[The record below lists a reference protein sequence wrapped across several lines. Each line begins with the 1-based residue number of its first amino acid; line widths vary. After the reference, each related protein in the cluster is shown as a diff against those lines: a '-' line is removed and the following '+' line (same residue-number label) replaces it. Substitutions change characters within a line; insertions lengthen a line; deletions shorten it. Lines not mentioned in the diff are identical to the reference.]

1 MQYKTLAQSISIEG
15 YGLHTGTKTSVT
27 LRPIEG
33 GRGITFKVIKEGT
46 ECLIPAD
53 VAKLSATDRSTTL
66 KSGDHQIQTIEHLL
80 AALYANYITAVE
92 IIVHGEEI
100 PILDGSARP
109 WMETI
114 AHADTVELDNEIEFI
129 ELEKIIDYTCPE
141 TGARYTAIPD
151 DNFEISVTIDFD
163 SPILAPQHAGLNDLS
178 EFGATIANCRTFVF
192 LHDVLPLLKLGLIKG
207 GSLDNAILIAEE
219 TPDAE
224 TQQLLL
230 QHFPKE
236 SDFTIQQGVLAKGG
250 LQYPNE
256 MARHKLLDVIGDLAL
271 TGTYFKGRIIV
282 HRPSHKSNTAF
293 AAVLK
298 SYAKEV
304 IRSKGRPKYDPEAA
318 PLYDNIQI
326 QGILPHRYPILLV
339 DKIMEL
345 TDQYVV
351 GVKNVT
357 FNESF
362 FQGHFPGNPVM
373 PGVLQIEAMAQ
384 TGGILAISLMP
395 DDHQYDTYFLKID
408 NAKFKQKVGPGDTLV
423 FKLELLEPIRRGI
436 CVMQASAYVGSKLA
450 TEAVLTAQL
459 VPRPKNV

>member
-1 MQYKTLAQSISIEG
+1 MQYKTLAQSIYVEG
-15 YGLHTGTKTSVT
+15 YGLHTGSQTSVT
-27 LRPIEG
+27 IKPMEG
-33 GRGITFKVIKEGT
+33 GSGIVFRIIKGGAEGT
-46 ECLIPAD
+46 IPAD
-53 VAKLSATDRSTTL
+53 IAKLSATDRSTTL
-66 KSGDHQIQTIEHLL
+66 KVGDYQIQTIEHLL
-80 AALYANYITAVE
+80 AALYANYITDVE
-92 IIVHGEEI
+92 IVVQGEEI

-109 WMETI
+109 WMDAIVHAGTI
-114 AHADTVELDNEIEFI
+114 ELDAEIEFI
-129 ELEKIIDYTCPE
+129 EFEKIIDYICPD
-141 TGARYTAIPD
+141 TGARYTAIPND
-151 DNFEISVTIDFD
+151 TFEISTTIDFD
-163 SPILAPQHAGLNDLS
+163 SPILAPQHAGLTNLD
-178 EFGATIANCRTFVF
+178 EFASSVASCRTFVF
-192 LHDVLPLLKLGLIKG
+192 LHDVLPLLKKGLIKG
-207 GSLDNAILIAEE
+207 GSLDNAILLAEE
-219 TPDAE
+219 TPDSD
-224 TQQLLL
+224 TQQLLIE
-230 QHFPKE
+230 HFPQE
-236 SDFTIQQGVLAKGG
+236 ADFTLRQGVIAKGG
-250 LQYPNE
+250 LQFPNE

-293 AAVLK
+293 ASVLK
-298 SYAKEV
+298 SYVKEQV
-304 IRSKGRPKYDPEAA
+304 RAKGRPKYDPEAA
-318 PLYDNIQI
+318 PLYDNVQI

-395 DDHQYDTYFLKID
+395 KEHQYDTYFLKID

-459 VPRPKNV
+459 VPRSK